1 MREFRP
7 MNVRPIVLT
16 LLLAFGLSCVSAA
29 NEAPAGAGQ
38 PSIKR
43 TVLRRT
49 SVPDSK
55 YEVVLVLVEAPANTS
70 AGRHTHAGAV
80 VGYVVEGEYT
90 MLIEGQP
97 PRQLKTGD
105 SLEVG
110 AGVVHDERTG
120 DRPAKLLAVF
130 TVEKGKPLTTP
141 AP

>member
-1 MREFRP
+1 
-7 MNVRPIVLT
+7 MNAHPILLCVLA
-16 LLLAFGLSCVSAA
+16 LAVSHSSAA
-29 NEAPAGAGQ
+29 NEAPARAEQ
-38 PSIKR
+38 SSIKR

-49 SVPDSK
+49 PLPDSN

-90 MLIEGQP
+90 MLIDGQA
-97 PRQLKTGD
+97 PRQLKAGD
-105 SLEVG
+105 SLDVPH
-110 AGVVHDERTG
+110 GVVHDERTG
-120 DRPAKLLAVF
+120 DKPAKLLAVF

>member
-7 MNVRPIVLT
+7 MNAQP
-16 LLLAFGLSCVSAA
+16 LLLCAVLALGPSCPSIAA
-29 NEAPAGAGQ
+29 ESTARAEQ

-49 SVPDSK
+49 PVPDSN
-55 YEVVLVLVEAPANTS
+55 YEVVLVLVEAPANTN

-80 VGYVVEGEYT
+80 VGYVLEGEYT
-90 MLIEGQP
+90 LLIDGQP
-97 PRQLKTGD
+97 PRQLKVGD
-105 SLEVG
+105 SLDVPS
-110 AGVVHDERTG
+110 GVAHDERTG
-120 DRPAKLLAVF
+120 GKPAKLLAVF